1 MSLFWF
7 DKSAHLGFLDCF
19 STRANKRLA
28 VRGFISAWFPNA
40 VVIVVL
46 CPGFFCSYSYPSLP
60 PLLLLPSILL
70 LPPLLAFTSSSFIF
84 VFFLSHL
91 PCSPYTQTAPDHYV
105 LDVQSS
111 WHHPL
116 FSSFLLLSVQMNPI
130 QSTILREDSIIFSVS
145 STPINPIV
153 THNDF

>member
-70 LPPLLAFTSSSFIF
+70 LPPLLSFTSSSFIF

-91 PCSPYTQTAPDHYV
+91 PCIV
-105 LDVQSS
+105 LIHKRLLIIMFSTCRVVDIIHCFLLSFYSLCRWIQSKVPF
-111 WHHPL
+111 WEKIPL
-116 FSSFLLLSVQMNPI
+116 FLAWVPLQSI
-130 QSTILREDSIIFSVS
+130 Q
-145 STPINPIV
+145 
-153 THNDF
+153 